1 MEEEYII
8 LDQAVSYNE
17 REDRDLSSKD
27 QLIEKYWD
35 DATNTDLGYE
45 TNQDGS
51 KMSHLTVQ
59 VDKDGYPIGIK
70 SKGQEKWMYVDE

>member
-27 QLIEKYWD
+27 QLIEK
-35 DATNTDLGYE
+35 
-45 TNQDGS
+45 
-51 KMSHLTVQ
+51 
-59 VDKDGYPIGIK
+59 
-70 SKGQEKWMYVDE
+70 